1 MKKVLQFTAEGNV
14 NKFVY
19 VVLGLALMALVR
31 AAHAS
36 AFVCWLDD
44 GRRIFSS
51 AGQGENCERIYVQ
64 SINPGN
70 MHHAAA
76 TAPVRPVLSKPLAPV
91 PQSAPASMVSPTNFP
106 RIDIATQRARDFD
119 RGKILEQE
127 LRFEYARLNE
137 KRAAFNQGQPRRLPD
152 EADTT
157 AYDRRVARLREDIER
172 SEDSIAALK
181 REIALNK

>member
-1 MKKVLQFTAEGNV
+1 MDRSISA
-14 NKFVY
+14 
-19 VVLGLALMALVR
+19 VLGLALSFVAVP
-31 AAHAS
+31 AYAS

-51 AGQGENCERIYVQ
+51 TGQGEHCERIYVQ

-76 TAPVRPVLSKPLAPV
+76 TAPVRPVLSRPQAPV
-91 PQSAPASMVSPTNFP
+91 AQTAPAGMVSSASFP
-106 RIDIATQRARDFD
+106 RIDTATQRARDFD

-137 KRAAFNQGQPRRLPD
+137 KRAAFNQGQPKRLPD